1 MKYTLLLRG
10 AKLLLNIALVAVTV
24 GAAANGHAADQGFAL
39 SVRAGIALPGGDIDG
54 EPNSKLS
61 DGIEQAVPFQVEGTY
76 GFTSAPLELG
86 LFLGYGLGTK
96 GTQLRDYTGS
106 IATRSYGAL
115 LNYLYSSDTSSR
127 KWIGLFVGKDDLL
140 FSKVTNGVDV
150 SSTIS
155 GLQAG
160 LSVGA
165 EWFLGS
171 VLSVGPF
178 ASVAVGQYQSLTKT
192 ASGTDTTTG
201 TYVSYTK
208 SEDAVNK
215 ATHEWLSFGLRGRF
229 KF

>member
-1 MKYTLLLRG
+1 MNYTLVTTRTR
-10 AKLLLNIALVAVTV
+10 LLLTIVVLALSV
-24 GAAANGHAADQGFAL
+24 GAAANGHGGEQGFAL
-39 SVRAGIALPGGDIDG
+39 SVRAGIAVPGGDVDG

-61 DGIEQAVPFQVEGTY
+61 DGIEQAVPLQLEGTY
-76 GFTSAPLELG
+76 GLTSVPLELG
-86 LFLGYGLGTK
+86 LFAGYGIGTK
-96 GTQLRDYTGS
+96 GTQLQDSTGS
-106 IATRSYGAL
+106 IAARSYGAL
-115 LNYLYSSDTSSR
+115 LNYVYSSDTSSR
-127 KWIGLFVGKDDLL
+127 KWLGVFVGKDDLL
-140 FSKVTNGVDV
+140 FSKSTNGVDV

-155 GLQAG
+155 GVQAG
-160 LSVGA
+160 LGVGA
-165 EWFLGS
+165 EWSLGS

-192 ASGTDTTTG
+192 ASGTDTSSG